1 MSDHVFLDAT
11 NLRCPLPIIK
21 LAKFAKTMLPATV
34 IDVRVSDPAA
44 EYDIPAW
51 ARMKGHVA
59 GLPKDRAE
67 GSPDFTVTV
76 TLSQ

>member
-1 MSDHVFLDAT
+1 MTESLFLDAT

-21 LAKFAKTMLPATV
+21 LAKFTKEMAPGTV

-51 ARMKGHVA
+51 ARMKGHEAGVA
-59 GLPKDRAE
+59 KNFAPD
-67 GSPDFTVTV
+67 SPDFTVTV
-76 TLSQ
+76 TLN

>member
-1 MSDHVFLDAT
+1 MSEPIKLDAT

-21 LAKFAKTMLPATV
+21 LAKLARDLPAGAI

-44 EYDIPAW
+44 QYDIPAW

-59 GLPKDRAE
+59 GGPKGFVP
-67 GSPDFTVTV
+67 GSADFTMTV
-76 TLSQ
+76 TLG